1 LYYGATVIRGIAF
14 PRERGVA
21 CTNAAEIARLGR
33 QETSAKQKAGA
44 RAACVA
50 GA

>member
-1 LYYGATVIRGIAF
+1 LYYGGDRNKKHCF

-21 CTNAAEIARLGR
+21 CTNAAAIARLGR
-33 QETSAKQKAGA
+33 QETSAKQKAA
-44 RAACVA
+44 SRAACVA